1 MEQIYTP
8 GMNWIS
14 VLELNW
20 VFVLG
25 ILLLIV
31 GFLLAAVE
39 MAMPGFGAAGIG
51 SIVCLVIGVFCTTDS
66 LAEGAVVTLAVLA
79 LLGVM
84 LAVVLWLFSRG
95 KLKSPLVLEGEQKRT
110 EGYISSADLNYLLG
124 KRGKALT
131 DLRPSGTGIFDDIK
145 FDVVTEGGY
154 ITKDTPLEIIRVD
167 GLRLVVR
174 EV

>member
-1 MEQIYTP
+1 MERIYTP

-14 VLELNW
+14 VLELDW

-51 SIVCLVIGVFCTTDS
+51 SIVCLVAGVFCTTDS
-66 LAEGAVVTLAVLA
+66 LAEGAIVTLAVLA

-84 LAVVLWLFSRG
+84 LAVVLWLFSSG
-95 KLKSPLVLEGEQKRT
+95 KLKSPLVLKEEQKRT

-124 KRGKALT
+124 KRGRALT

-154 ITKDTPLEIIRVD
+154 ITKDTALEIVRVD